1 LTQGAKCF
9 NFSNVGGRCPPF
21 YFRHGGGAIDG
32 LLEKIEL
39 ELLPFVDRPARYMGG
54 ELETDSDLSQGST
67 LKLAL
72 VYPDLYEVGM
82 SNLGLKVLRAAA
94 SGVSG
99 VAIDRAFVPWP
110 DAQSRMRE
118 RGIPLYGLASGCPL
132 VEFDLVGI
140 TLQSELTYT
149 NVLTVLDLAGIP
161 LRASERGENDPLICG
176 GGPNAVNP
184 AVMAPFFDFFV
195 LGDGEAALQEVL
207 HLLIGMNGQGADR
220 QQRLTSLAGIEGVYV
235 PALHGSDDQG
245 RIGVRRIDKLAAYP
259 EPDGLPVSLIELA
272 QDHHA
277 VEIMRGCTGGCRF
290 CQAGMYYRPVRSRSV
305 RRIARAARKGVR
317 SGGWDSVTLLSLSSA
332 DYPAIEELVD
342 TLTPEF
348 EAAGVSLSFPS
359 LRVDKRTLGLLGRI
373 SGGRRSGLTFAVEA
387 GSERLRQAIGKKV
400 DESDLLEMVET
411 AFRAGWTLVK
421 LYFMVGLPTETD
433 EDLDEASRLIDKV
446 AGIAKRVGGRRNVNV
461 AVSPFVPKPGTPY
474 QWEPQVPPSEMVR
487 RIWRIRDGV
496 RTRRVKI
503 RYHDPCMSTLEGLLA
518 RGNSGM
524 AAVVERAWRE
534 GARFD
539 GWGEHFV
546 WDRWLKALDEC
557 GLELEEQLAGRSMEQ
572 PLPWSFIDLP
582 VDERF
587 LCAQRESSFE
597 GRNVSDCAQGDC
609 LGCGVDQAENCK
621 QLRSLPDDQ
630 DQLEPATQDDL
641 PLAEGPLPTVENSA
655 EIDIWR
661 LRYTRR
667 GLQRFVGHLDNSRN
681 IEFMLRR
688 SGLPVVHSAG
698 FNARMRLH
706 FSPALPLGVQSEAE
720 YLDFE
725 LLPHDEIDVRQKLQD
740 ASAGM
745 NGFDILELEKLAP
758 GMTRKRMVP
767 AIAASTWKV
776 ELPVDWPA
784 GKGDGTDLIERRR
797 VELLEQ
803 GGCLERTD
811 KKGKPKQVDLRST
824 LEQIDVSRDSDR
836 LTLSFD
842 LSQQGPNSER
852 PDRFIGWLL
861 ELDREALARVRI
873 VKSAAV
879 LPLTELSP
887 VRQEI
892 S

>member
-1 LTQGAKCF
+1 M
-9 NFSNVGGRCPPF
+9 
-21 YFRHGGGAIDG
+21 
-32 LLEKIEL
+32 LEKIEL

-54 ELETDSDLSQGST
+54 ELGTDGGFDHSST

-94 SGVSG
+94 SGVAG
-99 VAIDRAFVPWP
+99 VAVDRAFVPWP
-110 DAQSRMRE
+110 DAASRMRE
-118 RGIPLYGLASGCPL
+118 RGIPLYGLASRSPL
-132 VEFDLVGI
+132 AEFDIVGI
-140 TLQSELTYT
+140 TLQSELTYS

-161 LRASERGENDPLICG
+161 LRASERGDGDPLVCA

-207 HLLIGMNGQGADR
+207 QLLTAMTGQGSTRGQCLDR
-220 QQRLTSLAGIEGVYV
+220 LAGIEGVYV
-235 PALHGSDDQG
+235 PAFHDRGSQG
-245 RIGVRRIDKLAAYP
+245 RIGVRRVDKLADYP
-259 EPDGLPVSLIELA
+259 EPDGLPVSMIELA

-277 VEIMRGCTGGCRF
+277 VEIMRGCTTGCRF
-290 CQAGMYYRPVRSRSV
+290 CQAGMYYRPVRNRSV
-305 RRIARAARKGVR
+305 RRIARAARQGVR
-317 SGGWDSVTLLSLSSA
+317 NGGWDSVTLLSLSSA

-342 TLTPEF
+342 ILTPEF

-359 LRVDKRTLGLLGRI
+359 LRVDKRTLGLLERI
-373 SGGRRSGLTFAVEA
+373 SGGRKSGLTFAVEA

-411 AFRAGWTLVK
+411 AFRAGWTLIK

-461 AVSPFVPKPGTPY
+461 AVSPFVPKPGTPF
-474 QWEPQVPPSEMVR
+474 QWEAQVPPAELER
-487 RIWRIRDGV
+487 RIWRIKDGI

-518 RGNSGM
+518 RGDSGM
-524 AAVVERAWRE
+524 AAVVERAWRA

-546 WDRWLKALDEC
+546 WEKWLTALEEC
-557 GLELEEQLAGRSMEQ
+557 GLELEAQLVEREMDQ

-582 VDERF
+582 VDEKF
-587 LCAQRESSFE
+587 LRAQRASSVE
-597 GRNVSDCAQGDC
+597 GRNVADCAGGVC
-609 LGCGVDQAENCK
+609 LGCGVGTQENCTL
-621 QLRSLPDDQ
+621 LRSLPDETEQ
-630 DQLEPATQDDL
+630 REPDTIYDL

-661 LRYTRR
+661 MRYARR

-681 IEFMLRR
+681 MEFMLRR
-688 SGLPVVHSAG
+688 SRLPVVHSAG
-698 FNARMRLH
+698 FNSRMRLH
-706 FSPALPLGVQSEAE
+706 FSPALPLGVESEAE
-720 YLDFE
+720 YLDFQ
-725 LLPHDEIDVRQKLQD
+725 LLPRDEDVVRRELRV

-745 NGFDILELEKLAP
+745 SGFEILELEKLTA
-758 GMTRKRMVP
+758 GTTRKLMVP
-767 AIAASTWKV
+767 AIDACTWSVALPPGWHADGVDGLSLV
-776 ELPVDWPA
+776 E
-784 GKGDGTDLIERRR
+784 TRRQQLI
-797 VELLEQ
+797 EQ

-811 KKGKPKQVDLRST
+811 KKGRPKKVDLRSS
-824 LEQIDVSRDSDR
+824 LERMTVGRENDGIMLR
-836 LTLSFD
+836 FD
-842 LSQQGPNSER
+842 LSLQGPGSER
-852 PDRFIGWLL
+852 PDRFTGWLL
-861 ELDREALARVRI
+861 ALERETLARVRI

-879 LPLTELSP
+879 LPRPVLS
-887 VRQEI
+887 VAHQEI
-892 S
+892 C